1 MNVQVHEPATG
12 SINLLARTA
21 GTPMFADPLDPD
33 EPSDEIVVTTLR
45 AISRVALV
53 ASETAARF
61 HREPANLDPMAW
73 MLSPRRMFE
82 GLTPL
87 EACLDRGNC
96 MRGLLVHGLSLGLDF
111 DAAEVDLLLQD
122 GDDEEP
128 DLPTRPP
135 PSGMRPDNITR
146 RSTSRARLWTATIAY
161 TGGNIMLQAFHASI
175 ARDPE
180 DVAERLRLRF
190 GAHIAARA
198 DIRLGFHPA
207 SPLTMALV
215 PDAVADAIRKVERDL
230 RKPANLGFAVDI
242 EQRIEA

>member
-1 MNVQVHEPATG
+1 MNVHVHEPAT
-12 SINLLARTA
+12 SRTSPLAKPA
-21 GTPMFADPLDPD
+21 SDAMFADPLDHD
-33 EPSDEIVVTTLR
+33 QPSDEIVLTNLR

-53 ASETAARF
+53 AAETATHF
-61 HREPANLDPMAW
+61 QRESVAHDPMTW

-82 GLTPL
+82 GLSPI
-87 EACLDRGNC
+87 EACLDRDNC
-96 MRGLLVHGLSLGLDF
+96 MRGVLVHGLSLGLDF
-111 DAAEVDLLLQD
+111 DAADVDFLLKD
-122 GDDEEP
+122 DDEP
-128 DLPTRPP
+128 NLQSRTP
-135 PSGMRPDNITR
+135 PSGTRPDNSAR
-146 RSTSRARLWTATIAY
+146 RSTGRARLWTATIAY

-180 DVAERLRLRF
+180 DVAERLRIRF

-230 RKPANLGFAVDI
+230 RKPENLGFAVDI